1 MIDLW
6 FSWFLHTHQVP
17 LGTPGYRTPQE
28 RVKNA
33 IQTLIF
39 LCMYTILFL
48 MLRLSGGKPP
58 PPTKKLEGHWVL
70 KGPSVKPSFSSHFS
84 NYQASLVIREVPL
97 NNPRVFRYHPPSDV
111 RYPSGV
117 KVSPVKSLGIPP
129 LECGCPLLES
139 VGSPPP

>member
-17 LGTPGYRTPQE
+17 LGTPWVSYPLKRGEKCYSDPHFS
-28 RVKNA
+28 V
-33 IQTLIF
+33 
-39 LCMYTILFL
+39 YTILIL

-97 NNPRVFRYHPPSDV
+97 NKP
-111 RYPSGV
+111 
-117 KVSPVKSLGIPP
+117 
-129 LECGCPLLES
+129 
-139 VGSPPP
+139 